1 MIRWLADIESFNI
14 EFRHIPGVSNT
25 AADALS
31 RPPEVNALLC
41 PLITDSPEHS
51 WLNDYKAD
59 PVTRAEFFAL
69 TVLSFQRPTSN
80 TAASGV
86 LTA

>member
-1 MIRWLADIESFNI
+1 MIRWLADVESYDI

-31 RPPEVNALLC
+31 RPPEANPLIC
-41 PLITDSPEHS
+41 PLFTESPEYS

-59 PVTRAEFFAL
+59 PVTRVEFFA
-69 TVLSFQRPTSN
+69 TDGQLSPPPTN
-80 TAASGV
+80 FKRGRI
-86 LTA
+86 